1 MAMRQYRIV
10 GPGRAGLSLDIALQ
24 SVGWSSAGVWGP
36 QDNVTHAAEEVD
48 LVVLAV
54 PDDLIGIVAQAV
66 RPGQAVV
73 MHLAGSR
80 TLSVLDPH
88 VATASAHPLISLPDP
103 STGAQ
108 RLLGN
113 CQFAVA
119 GDEIAGEMV
128 RALGGTA
135 IAVDENSRA
144 AYHAGASVAG
154 NHAVA
159 LWAQVER
166 IANLAGVPARIYWQ
180 LMRTS
185 LENAVETSAR
195 EAITG
200 PAARGDWDT
209 CRSHIEAI
217 GGQETDLY
225 LALAVE
231 AAALADKTFPENLS

>member
-1 MAMRQYRIV
+1 MAMAMRQYRIV

-73 MHLAGSR
+73 MHLAGS
-80 TLSVLDPH
+80 
-88 VATASAHPLISLPDP
+88 
-103 STGAQ
+103 
-108 RLLGN
+108 LGN